1 MSRRR
6 FLRNLGLSGAGL
18 AAAPFGLVRAAA
30 QPSSVSSPFAGSK
43 PTALSPSLEAPT
55 VISTWIHGMP
65 ANEGAWSVLSE
76 GGHALDAVQRG
87 VAVVESDLTNRSVG
101 LGGRP
106 DREGHVTLDA
116 CIMDHNSQCGAVAF
130 LEDIEHPIDVA
141 RAIMD
146 KTPHVMLVGEGAQQW
161 ALENGFSKVNFQVP
175 IEEVQRDYLKWLEK
189 SEYKTGVN
197 VENHDTIGMLALDA
211 QGRLAGA
218 CTTSGMAYKV
228 RGRVGD
234 SPIIGAG
241 LFIDG
246 DVGGATA
253 TGVGEA
259 VIRVAGAAA
268 VVEAMRHGASPEE
281 ACYDVVQR
289 ILKKHPGVDGMQVGF
304 LALNTQ
310 GEHGGYSVYN
320 GFNYA
325 LRTREVNEMVDASYL
340 KTWG

>member
-6 FLRNLGLSGAGL
+6 FLKNLSLVGAGL
-18 AAAPFGLVRAAA
+18 AINPLKSAA
-30 QPSSVSSPFAGSK
+30 QPLNLG
-43 PTALSPSLEAPT
+43 PSIKDNPL
-55 VISTWIHGMP
+55 VISTWIHGME
-65 ANEGAWSVLSE
+65 ANAGAWSILES
-76 GGHALDAVQRG
+76 GGDALDAVQKG
-87 VAVVESDLTNRSVG
+87 VAVTENDLNNRSVG

-106 DREGHVTLDA
+106 DRDGRVTLDA
-116 CIMDHNSQCGAVAF
+116 CIMDHDSRCGSVAF
-130 LEDIEHPIDVA
+130 LEDIQHPIDVA

-161 ALENGFSKVNFQVP
+161 ALENGFSKVDFEVP
-175 IEEVQRDYLKWLEK
+175 IPEVQKDYENWLIK

-211 QGRLAGA
+211 SGRMAGA
-218 CTTSGMAYKV
+218 CTTSGMAYKI

-259 VIRVAGAAA
+259 MIRTAGCSS
-268 VVEAMRHGASPEE
+268 VVESMRRGASPEE
-281 ACYDVVQR
+281 ACYDIVQR
-289 ILKKHPGVDGMQVGF
+289 ILKKHPGVNGMQVGF
-304 LALNTQ
+304 LAMNMQ
-310 GEHGGYSVYN
+310 GEYGGYSVYN

-325 LRTREVNEMVDASYL
+325 LRTKDRNEMVDA
-340 KTWG
+340 KHMRTWG

>member
-6 FLRNLGLSGAGL
+6 FLKNLGLASAGL
-18 AAAPFGLVRAAA
+18 AIKPITTTA
-30 QPSSVSSPFAGSK
+30 QTTAKSLPLKDSP
-43 PTALSPSLEAPT
+43 L
-55 VISTWIHGMP
+55 VISTWIHGME
-65 ANEGAWSVLSE
+65 ANAGAWSVLE
-76 GGHALDAVQRG
+76 NGGAALDAVQKG
-87 VAVVESDLTNRSVG
+87 VAVTESDMNNRSVG
-101 LGGRP
+101 LAGRP
-106 DREGHVTLDA
+106 DRDGHVTLDA
-116 CIMDHNSQCGAVAF
+116 CIMDHDSRCGSVAF
-130 LEDIEHPIDVA
+130 LEDIQHPIDVA

-146 KTPHVMLVGEGAQQW
+146 KTPHVMLVGEGAQKW
-161 ALENGFSKVNFQVP
+161 ALENGFSKVDFEVP
-175 IEEVQRDYLKWLEK
+175 IPEVQKDYENWLVK

-211 QGRLAGA
+211 SGRMAGA
-218 CTTSGMAYKV
+218 CTTSGMAYKI

-259 VIRVAGAAA
+259 MIRTAGASA
-268 VVEAMRHGASPEE
+268 VVESMRRGASPEE
-281 ACYDVVQR
+281 ACYDIVQR
-289 ILKKHPGVDGMQVGF
+289 ILKKHPGVEGMQVGF
-304 LALNTQ
+304 LAMNMQ

-325 LRTREVNEMVDASYL
+325 LRSKDRNEMVDAKYMR
-340 KTWG
+340 TWG

>member
-6 FLRNLGLSGAGL
+6 FIKNLGLAGAGL
-18 AAAPFGLVRAAA
+18 AVNPLKSKA
-30 QPSSVSSPFAGSK
+30 QLPNLNPPIK
-43 PTALSPSLEAPT
+43 NNPL
-55 VISTWIHGMP
+55 VISTWIHGME
-65 ANEGAWSVLSE
+65 ANAGAWEILSN
-76 GGHALDAVQRG
+76 GGNALDAVQKG
-87 VAVVESDLTNRSVG
+87 VAVTENDLNNRSVG

-106 DREGHVTLDA
+106 DRDGHVTLDA
-116 CIMDHNSQCGAVAF
+116 CIMDHDSRCGAVAF
-130 LEDIEHPIDVA
+130 LEEIIHPIDVA

-146 KTPHVMLVGEGAQQW
+146 KTPHVMLVGKGAQQW
-161 ALENGFSKVNFQVP
+161 ALENGFTKASFQVP
-175 IEEVQRDYLKWLEK
+175 VPPVQKDYEEWRIK

-211 QGRLAGA
+211 NGRMAGA
-218 CTTSGMAYKV
+218 CTTSGMAYKI

-259 VIRVAGAAA
+259 MIRTAGSSA
-268 VVEAMRHGASPEE
+268 VVESMRRGASPEE
-281 ACYDVVQR
+281 ACYDIVQR

-304 LALNTQ
+304 LAMNMQ
-310 GEHGGYSVYN
+310 GETGGYSVYN

-325 LRTREVNEMVDASYL
+325 LRNTGQNEMIDAKYMR
-340 KTWG
+340 TWE

>member
-6 FLRNLGLSGAGL
+6 FIKNLGLAGAGL
-18 AAAPFGLVRAAA
+18 AVNPLKSKA
-30 QPSSVSSPFAGSK
+30 QLPNLTHPVKNNP
-43 PTALSPSLEAPT
+43 L
-55 VISTWIHGMP
+55 VISTWIHGME
-65 ANEGAWSVLSE
+65 ANAGAWEILSN
-76 GGHALDAVQRG
+76 GGNALDAVQKG
-87 VAVVESDLTNRSVG
+87 VAVTENDLNNRSVG

-106 DREGHVTLDA
+106 DRDGHVTLDA
-116 CIMDHNSQCGAVAF
+116 CIMDHDSRCGAVAF
-130 LEDIEHPIDVA
+130 LEEIIHPIDVA

-146 KTPHVMLVGEGAQQW
+146 KTPHVMLVGKGAQQW
-161 ALENGFSKVNFQVP
+161 ALENGFTKASFQVP
-175 IEEVQRDYLKWLEK
+175 VPPVQKDYEEWRIK

-211 QGRLAGA
+211 NGRMAGA
-218 CTTSGMAYKV
+218 CTTSGMAYKI

-259 VIRVAGAAA
+259 MIRTAGSSA
-268 VVEAMRHGASPEE
+268 VVESMRRGASPEE
-281 ACYDVVQR
+281 ACYDIVQR

-304 LALNTQ
+304 LAMNMQ
-310 GEHGGYSVYN
+310 GETGGYSVYN

-325 LRTREVNEMVDASYL
+325 LRNKGQNEMIDAKYMR
-340 KTWG
+340 TWE

>member
-6 FLRNLGLSGAGL
+6 FIKNLGLAGAGL
-18 AAAPFGLVRAAA
+18 AVNPLKSKA
-30 QPSSVSSPFAGSK
+30 QLPNLTHPVKNNP
-43 PTALSPSLEAPT
+43 L
-55 VISTWIHGMP
+55 VISTWIHGME
-65 ANEGAWSVLSE
+65 ANAGAWEILSN
-76 GGHALDAVQRG
+76 GGNALDAVQKG
-87 VAVVESDLTNRSVG
+87 VAVTENDLNNRSVG

-106 DREGHVTLDA
+106 DRDGHVTLDA
-116 CIMDHNSQCGAVAF
+116 CIMDHDSRCGAVAF
-130 LEDIEHPIDVA
+130 LEEIIHPIDVA

-146 KTPHVMLVGEGAQQW
+146 KTPHVMLVGKGAQQW
-161 ALENGFSKVNFQVP
+161 ALENGFTKASFQVP
-175 IEEVQRDYLKWLEK
+175 VPPVQKDYEEWRIK

-197 VENHDTIGMLALDA
+197 IENHDTIGMLALDA
-211 QGRLAGA
+211 NGRMAGA
-218 CTTSGMAYKV
+218 CTTSGMAYKI

-259 VIRVAGAAA
+259 MIRIAGSSA
-268 VVEAMRHGASPEE
+268 VVESMRRGASPEE
-281 ACYDVVQR
+281 ACYDIVQR

-304 LALNTQ
+304 LAMNMQ
-310 GEHGGYSVYN
+310 GETGGYSVYN

-325 LRTREVNEMVDASYL
+325 LRNTGQNEMIDAKYMR
-340 KTWG
+340 TWE

>member
-6 FLRNLGLSGAGL
+6 FLKSLGLAGAGL
-18 AAAPFGLVRAAA
+18 AIKPLSTSAKTVQSQLPLKGHPLV
-30 QPSSVSSPFAGSK
+30 V
-43 PTALSPSLEAPT
+43 
-55 VISTWIHGMP
+55 STWIHGME
-65 ANEGAWSVLSE
+65 ANAGAWSVLE
-76 GGHALDAVQRG
+76 DGGAALDAVQKG
-87 VAVVESDLTNRSVG
+87 VAVTESDMNNRSVG
-101 LGGRP
+101 LAGRP
-106 DREGHVTLDA
+106 DRDGHVTLDA
-116 CIMDHNSQCGAVAF
+116 CIMDHDSRCGSVAF
-130 LEDIEHPIDVA
+130 LEDIQHPIDVA

-146 KTPHVMLVGEGAQQW
+146 KTPHVMLVGEGAQKW
-161 ALENGFSKVNFQVP
+161 ALENGFSKVEFEVP
-175 IEEVQRDYLKWLEK
+175 IPEVQKDYENWLIK

-211 QGRLAGA
+211 DGRMAGA
-218 CTTSGMAYKV
+218 CTTSGMAYKI

-259 VIRVAGAAA
+259 MIRTAGCAS
-268 VVEAMRHGASPEE
+268 VVESMRRGASPEE
-281 ACYDVVQR
+281 ACYEIVQR
-289 ILKKHPGVDGMQVGF
+289 ILKKHPDVEGMQVGF
-304 LALNTQ
+304 LAMNMQ
-310 GEHGGYSVYN
+310 GEYGGYSVYN

-325 LRTREVNEMVDASYL
+325 LRSKDRNEMVDAKYM

>member
-6 FLRNLGLSGAGL
+6 FIKNLGLAGAGL
-18 AAAPFGLVRAAA
+18 AVNPLKSKA
-30 QPSSVSSPFAGSK
+30 QLPNLNPPVKNNP
-43 PTALSPSLEAPT
+43 L
-55 VISTWIHGMP
+55 VISTWIHGME
-65 ANEGAWSVLSE
+65 ANAGAWEILSN
-76 GGHALDAVQRG
+76 GGNALDAVQKG
-87 VAVVESDLTNRSVG
+87 VAVTENDLNNRSVG

-106 DREGHVTLDA
+106 DRDGHVTLDA
-116 CIMDHNSQCGAVAF
+116 CIMDHDSRCGAVAF
-130 LEDIEHPIDVA
+130 LEEIIHPIDVA

-146 KTPHVMLVGEGAQQW
+146 KTPHVMLVGKGAQQW
-161 ALENGFSKVNFQVP
+161 ALENGFTKASFQVP
-175 IEEVQRDYLKWLEK
+175 VPPVQKDYEEWRIK

-211 QGRLAGA
+211 NGRMAGA
-218 CTTSGMAYKV
+218 CTTSGMAYKI

-259 VIRVAGAAA
+259 MIRTAGSSA
-268 VVEAMRHGASPEE
+268 VVESMRRGASPEE
-281 ACYDVVQR
+281 ACYDIVQR

-304 LALNTQ
+304 LAMNMQ
-310 GEHGGYSVYN
+310 GETGGYSVYN

-325 LRTREVNEMVDASYL
+325 LRNTGQNELIDAKYMR
-340 KTWG
+340 TWE